1 MASPRR
7 IVYRQVGDILLEKG
21 IITPEQLQAA
31 LAQQKKRDGFLGEVL
46 ISLGYATEEDIAAC
60 LAIQYGF
67 AYVALG
73 GISIEPEIIKLI
85 PVETARHF
93 QIVPLHKMNDI
104 LTVAM
109 ADPLNVFAVDYLISL
124 TGCKIESVIA
134 STKDIS
140 NTISRFYSTAKTSE
154 NIIDDILKQIP
165 SADIEVIKSE
175 NIKSAADLKDLTEAD
190 KEEPVVKVTNSILID
205 AVQNK
210 ASDVLIEPQENA
222 LRIRFRMDGLMRE
235 QKSPDRNILPYL
247 VSRIKVMANLDIS
260 EHRLPQEGRFK
271 VKVGGTEI
279 DFRVSILPT
288 ATGES
293 IVLRILDKSQAIMDM
308 QKLGFDAVTLSVLR
322 NAAYMPHGMVLI
334 CGPTGSGKTTT
345 LYSILQYVNAP
356 QKNIITVEDPIEC
369 QLEGINQVP
378 ARPEIGLTFA
388 SALRSILRQDPNII
402 MIGEI
407 RDAETLDIAIKSAL
421 TGHLVLSTLHTN
433 TAAGS
438 IMRLL
443 NMGAEPFLITASL
456 VCILAQRLIRKICP
470 YCKEPYQLK
479 PEVAQ
484 KLGLDETNGPIVLY
498 HGKGCQRCF
507 NSGYSGRVS
516 IGEVISLSGSIR
528 DMILK
533 GATEDAIKEKARLEG
548 MKTLRENGM
557 VHVLAGATTLEEIL
571 RVTIGD

>member
-67 AYVALG
+67 SYVALG
-73 GISIEPEIIKLI
+73 GVNIEPEIIKLI
-85 PVETARHF
+85 PAETARHF
-93 QIVPLHKMNDI
+93 QIVPLYKMNDI

-109 ADPLNVFAVDYLISL
+109 ADPLNVFAIDYLISL

-134 STKDIS
+134 SAKDIS
-140 NTISRFYSTAKTSE
+140 NTISRFYSAAKSSA
-154 NIIDDILKQIP
+154 NVIDDILKQIP
-165 SADIEVIKSE
+165 AANIEVI
-175 NIKSAADLKDLTEAD
+175 SAEKDKFAELKELTSAD
-190 KEEPVVKVTNSILID
+190 KEEPVVKITNAILIE
-205 AVQNK
+205 AVKNK
-210 ASDVLIEPQENA
+210 SSDVLIEPQENA
-222 LRIRFRMDGLMRE
+222 IRVRFRMDGLMRE
-235 QKSPDRNILPYL
+235 QSSPERSVLPFL

-271 VKVGGTEI
+271 VKIGGTEI
-279 DFRVSILPT
+279 DFRVSIIPT
-288 ATGES
+288 ASGES
-293 IVLRILDKSQAIMDM
+293 IVLRLLDKSQAIMDM
-308 QKLGFDAVTLSVLR
+308 QKLGFDNVTLSVLR
-322 NAAYMPHGMVLI
+322 NASYLPHGMILV

-378 ARPEIGLTFA
+378 ARAEIGLTFA

-438 IMRLL
+438 VMRLL

-470 YCKEPYQLK
+470 YCKEQYQLK
-479 PEVAQ
+479 AEVAR
-484 KLGLDETNGPIVLY
+484 KLGLDSSNGPIILSR
-498 HGKGCQRCF
+498 GKGCQSCY
-507 NSGYSGRVS
+507 NSGYSGRVA
-516 IGEVISLSGSIR
+516 IAEVISLTGAIR
-528 DMILK
+528 EMILK
-533 GATEDAIKEKARLEG
+533 GATEDAIKEKARQEG

-557 VHVLAGATTLEEIL
+557 AHVLAGTTTLEEIL

>member
-67 AYVALG
+67 SYVALG
-73 GISIEPEIIKLI
+73 GINIEPEVLKLI
-85 PVETARHF
+85 PAETARHF
-93 QIVPLHKMNDI
+93 QIVPLHKMNDV

-109 ADPLNVFAVDYLISL
+109 ADPLNVYAVDYLISL

-140 NTISRFYSTAKTSE
+140 NTISRFYSSSQTSA
-154 NIIDDILKQIP
+154 NIIDDILKEIP
-165 SADIEVIKSE
+165 ASEIEVIRNETNKPAE
-175 NIKSAADLKDLTEAD
+175 LKELTSAD

-205 AVQNK
+205 AVKNR

-235 QKSPDRNILPYL
+235 QKSPDKSILPFL
-247 VSRIKVMANLDIS
+247 ISRIKVMANLDIS

-271 VKVGGTEI
+271 VKIGGAEI
-279 DFRVSILPT
+279 DFRVSIMPT

-308 QKLGFDAVTLSVLR
+308 QKLGFDNVTLSVLR
-322 NAAYMPHGMVLI
+322 NASYLPHGMMLV

-345 LYSILQYVNAP
+345 LYSILQYINAP

-369 QLEGINQVP
+369 QMEGINQVP

-433 TAAGS
+433 TAAGT

-470 YCKEPYQLK
+470 YCKESYQLK
-479 PEVAQ
+479 PEVAE
-484 KLGLDETNGPIVLY
+484 KLGLDSSNGPVVLY
-498 HGKGCQRCF
+498 RGKGCQSCF
-507 NSGYSGRVS
+507 NSGYSGRLS
-516 IGEVISLSGSIR
+516 IGEVISLSGPIR

-533 GATEDAIKEKARLEG
+533 GATEDAIKEKARIEG

-557 VHVLAGATTLEEIL
+557 VHVLAGTTTLEEIL